1 MIERIDFNPS
11 EIGYMYSS
19 LNPETCDACIWKKD
33 CMDCEDHLIQNYPPC
48 KEFMKRIFS
57 LIRVM
62 SSKKDTQLACDLCLM
77 RIAQAK
83 IGNE

>member
-1 MIERIDFNPS
+1 MIESIDFNPS

-19 LNPETCDACIWKKD
+19 LNPETCDACIWRKD
-33 CMDCEDHLIQNYPPC
+33 CTYCKNHLIQNYPPC

-62 SSKKDTQLACDLCLM
+62 SSRTDTQLACNLCLI
-77 RIAQAK
+77 RIEQSE
-83 IGNE
+83 IGNY